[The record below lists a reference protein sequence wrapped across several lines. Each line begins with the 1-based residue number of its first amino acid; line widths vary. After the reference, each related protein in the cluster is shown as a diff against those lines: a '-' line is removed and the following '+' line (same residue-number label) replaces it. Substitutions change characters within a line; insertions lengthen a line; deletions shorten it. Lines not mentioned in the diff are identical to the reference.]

1 MRHIQKKK
9 KKTLMV
15 NRMNGK
21 VFLKEFYFAGD
32 YLSTIFV

>member
-1 MRHIQKKK
+1 MRQKKS
-9 KKTLMV
+9 LMV

-21 VFLKEFYFAGD
+21 VFLKELYFAGD

>member
-1 MRHIQKKK
+1 MRHIQKK

-32 YLSTIFV
+32 YLITIFV